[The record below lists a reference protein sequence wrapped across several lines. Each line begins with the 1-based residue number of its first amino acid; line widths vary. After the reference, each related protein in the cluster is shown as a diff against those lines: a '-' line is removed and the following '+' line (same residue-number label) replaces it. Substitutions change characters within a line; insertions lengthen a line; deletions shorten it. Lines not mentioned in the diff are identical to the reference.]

1 MAAQQAKQVSDVA
14 PRESSEEPASSE
26 SMDEEIGANVRLGSK
41 LFDDSE
47 DDQPDAHKK
56 VLSLLKDPDLARDII
71 I

>member
-1 MAAQQAKQVSDVA
+1 
-14 PRESSEEPASSE
+14 
-26 SMDEEIGANVRLGSK
+26 MDEEIGANVRLGSK